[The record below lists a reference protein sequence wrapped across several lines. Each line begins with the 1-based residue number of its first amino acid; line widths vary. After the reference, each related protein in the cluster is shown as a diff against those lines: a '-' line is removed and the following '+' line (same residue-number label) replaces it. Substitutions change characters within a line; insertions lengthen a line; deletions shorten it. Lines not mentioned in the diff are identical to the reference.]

1 MKKFEMDDDS
11 NSLKQKLLIFIGI
24 AFFAIHTLIYIINFR
39 LNFPHGDDGL
49 VWPVAYSYAKT
60 SQFPIEEF
68 FSSASSHLT
77 YSLKLISLPN
87 LLWNSFDMVN
97 FYYLQWII
105 MSLTLFFFF
114 LIIRRTNKKLFWV
127 LIPISAS
134 VYCPI
139 FIWMC

>member
-1 MKKFEMDDDS
+1 MNKVDIEKDP
-11 NSLKQKLLIFIGI
+11 NSLKQKLLIFIGT
-24 AFFAIHTLIYIINFR
+24 AFFAIHTLIYIIHFR

-49 VWPVAYSYAKT
+49 VWPVAYEYAKT
-60 SQFPIEEF
+60 GQFPFEMF

-114 LIIRRTNKKLFWV
+114 
-127 LIPISAS
+127 
-134 VYCPI
+134 
-139 FIWMC
+139 